1 MKKLFLG
8 AVVISA
14 LCSSCETADD
24 IYEKETKHET
34 RTTSAYKSTSDN
46 YEHYRSIVDGFTYD
60 QNLNYRS
67 NIQLFEQY
75 VNRYIQQD
83 LDDALYQP
91 IDWEKLNQL
100 CYADESFIKQLD
112 YSDAFKE
119 SLQAILQGKNAS
131 IPKLTIATEEQIA
144 ATMLKMHHD
153 YMENGGDDKWGGNR
167 IIAYA
172 YGTQYN
178 YTQAVLYAGAIELK
192 EAHAQQK

>member
-1 MKKLFLG
+1 MKKIFLS
-8 AVVISA
+8 AVAISA
-14 LCSSCETADD
+14 LYSSCETADD

-46 YEHYRSIVDGFTYD
+46 YEHYRNIVDGFTYD

-67 NIQLFEQY
+67 NMQLFEQY
-75 VNRYIQQD
+75 VNRYIQQN

-100 CYADESFIKQLD
+100 CSADESFIKQLD

-119 SLQAILQGKNAS
+119 RLQAILQGKNAS
-131 IPKLTIATEEQIA
+131 IPELTNETEKQIV
-144 ATMLKMHHD
+144 TTVLKMHGD
-153 YMENGGDDKWGGNR
+153 YAGNGDDNTLDDKR

-172 YGTQYN
+172 YGAQHSF
-178 YTQAVLYAGAIELK
+178 TQAVLYAGAIELK
-192 EAHAQQK
+192 SRFAN

>member
-1 MKKLFLG
+1 M
-8 AVVISA
+8 
-14 LCSSCETADD
+14 
-24 IYEKETKHET
+24 
-34 RTTSAYKSTSDN
+34 
-46 YEHYRSIVDGFTYD
+46 
-60 QNLNYRS
+60 
-67 NIQLFEQY
+67 FEQY
-75 VNRYIQQD
+75 VNHYTQQN

-131 IPKLTIATEEQIA
+131 IPEFTDPKEEQIA
-144 ATMLKMHHD
+144 KTIIKMYHD
-153 YMENGGDDKWGGNR
+153 YMENGGDDKWAGKR

-172 YGTQYN
+172 YGAQYN

-192 EAHAQQK
+192 VAHAQQK

>member
-46 YEHYRSIVDGFTYD
+46 YEHYRNIVDGFTYD

-67 NIQLFEQY
+67 NMQLFEQY
-75 VNRYIQQD
+75 VNRYIQQN

-119 SLQAILQGKNAS
+119 SLQAILQGKDAL
-131 IPKLTIATEEQIA
+131 IPEFTNPEEELIAKTAI
-144 ATMLKMHHD
+144 KMYHD
-153 YMENGGDDKWGGNR
+153 YVENGGDDKWGGKR

-172 YGTQYN
+172 YGAQYN
-178 YTQAVLYAGAIELK
+178 YTQAVLYAGAIELTV
-192 EAHAQQK
+192 AHAQQK

>member
-1 MKKLFLG
+1 MKKIFLS
-8 AVVISA
+8 AVAISA
-14 LCSSCETADD
+14 LYSSCETADD

-46 YEHYRSIVDGFTYD
+46 YEHYRNIVDGFTYD

-67 NIQLFEQY
+67 NMQLFEQY
-75 VNRYIQQD
+75 VNRYIQQN

-131 IPKLTIATEEQIA
+131 IPELTNATEKQIA
-144 ATMLKMHHD
+144 ATVLKMHGD
-153 YMENGGDDKWGGNR
+153 YAGNGDDDKLDDKR

-172 YGTQYN
+172 YGAQHSF
-178 YTQAVLYAGAIELK
+178 TQAVLYAGAIELK
-192 EAHAQQK
+192 SRFAN